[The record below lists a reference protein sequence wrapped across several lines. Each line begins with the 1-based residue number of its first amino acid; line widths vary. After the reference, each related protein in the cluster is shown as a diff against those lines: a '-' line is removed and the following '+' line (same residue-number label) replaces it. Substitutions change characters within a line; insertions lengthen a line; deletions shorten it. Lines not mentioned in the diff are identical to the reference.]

1 MKTNIFNI
9 CLPMLL
15 LCGAITLGCE
25 RGCEKDENRIWE
37 IFPDSETTVVQN
49 VVDGIEFKFCL
60 LNEAGE
66 AATVFNESEN
76 FIFLFS
82 FKNLMND
89 DITVTTEFIVD
100 DFYRVYKRSSNDL
113 IDMGKPWTG
122 TWCEYS
128 LVPHEISLEPNME
141 KTIKCP
147 WILTETD
154 YPDHPLCMSESKDY
168 LAIGEYVTS
177 FDLDFHYKIN
187 NQEKNITGE
196 TFKINFKIQ

>member
-1 MKTNIFNI
+1 
-9 CLPMLL
+9 
-15 LCGAITLGCE
+15 
-25 RGCEKDENRIWE
+25 
-37 IFPDSETTVVQN
+37 
-49 VVDGIEFKFCL
+49 
-60 LNEAGE
+60 
-66 AATVFNESEN
+66 
-76 FIFLFS
+76 
-82 FKNLMND
+82 
-89 DITVTTEFIVD
+89 
-100 DFYRVYKRSSNDL
+100 
-113 IDMGKPWTG
+113 
-122 TWCEYS
+122 
-128 LVPHEISLEPNME
+128 ME